1 MKLKRIAAVAAAS
14 AMALSVMAVNT
25 SAEEYEAFLMF
36 TDFDWLWSS
45 WNAGTGTDAVVNG
58 YGTYTVSLD
67 STQAENAMSATNG
80 AQVLCVDIIGG
91 GAEFNPDNTVVTVD
105 SIKADGAEVAVD
117 NSKIAYGD
125 IEENGNFRIEI
136 RNAYGVTGDMMNE
149 HYNPIDAESFSAAEK
164 IEITFT
170 LASADGSA
178 PAAEEASAEK
188 TAPAVE
194 DTSAEETTA
203 AVEETA
209 AEETTAAVEETAPA
223 ADTATT
229 AAATGNTSAAG
240 LVGIMAVAAA
250 AAFAV
255 RKSK

>member
-25 SAEEYEAFLMF
+25 SAAEYDAFLMF
-36 TDFDWLWSS
+36 TDFDWLWSN
-45 WNAGTGTDAVVNG
+45 WNAGNATDAVVNG

-80 AQVLCVDIIGG
+80 AQVFCVDIVGG

-105 SIKADGAEVAVD
+105 SIKADGAEVSID

-136 RNAYGVTGDMMNE
+136 RNAYGVTGDMMDE
-149 HYNPIDAESFSAAEK
+149 HYNPIDAEGFSAAEK
-164 IEITFT
+164 IEVTFT

-178 PAAEEASAEK
+178 PAAEEAPAEEAAPAAEEASAEEA
-188 TAPAVE
+188 APAVE
-194 DTSAEETTA
+194 EAP
-203 AVEETA
+203 VEEA
-209 AEETTAAVEETAPA
+209 APA
-223 ADTATT
+223 ADTSTT
-229 AAATGNTSAAG
+229 AAATGNTSAAA
-240 LVGIMAVAAA
+240 LAGIMAVAAA